1 MSYFALN
8 LVLALVWMLLTG
20 AFTLWGFLTGF
31 LAGFLGL
38 AFAQPML
45 GSRQYVRAVGGIL
58 KLHVVFFYELV
69 VANLQLARD
78 LLRPEMPFQP
88 GFVSF
93 DARDLGPSET
103 VLLALMIS
111 LTPGTLSV
119 DLDDL
124 GNVLHIH
131 SIYARDTAALQ
142 RGFRRFANLIH
153 GAQGVEGPYPEA
165 AT

>member
-1 MSYFALN
+1 VSYFALN
-8 LVLALVWMLLTG
+8 LVLSLIWMLLTG
-20 AFTLWGFLTGF
+20 NFTLWGFVTGF
-31 LAGFLGL
+31 IAGYIGL
-38 AFAQPML
+38 AFAQPVL
-45 GSRQYVRAVGGIL
+45 GSREYVRALRGMLTLVA
-58 KLHVVFFYELV
+58 VFVYELV

-131 SIYARDTAALQ
+131 SIYTRDTAALQ

-153 GAQGVEGPYPEA
+153 GAQGVEGPYPEVS
-165 AT
+165 